1 MTPHA
6 VLPAPTLAAIP
17 VIVVVPTNVPAG
29 QRTIPVPMPA
39 RLSAV
44 RLAVTAKTVLPEV
57 RLTPALMSDLPN
69 AAAAIHV
76 PILAVPEQKAAF
88 PAQVIMY
95 QRGFLL
101 PNAVPDAMNAD
112 IIQIVTLLL
121 SHVIMGAHIQ
131 TLAVSALPA
140 SLLRRPRLIRGN
152 LFIRIVLD

>member
-6 VLPAPTLAAIP
+6 VLPVPIPVAIP
-17 VIVVVPTNVPAG
+17 VIVVAMILVRPELLK
-29 QRTIPVPMPA
+29 TIPVLMPVQQN
-39 RLSAV
+39 AV
-44 RLAVTAKTVLPEV
+44 PDATDVKTVRPE
-57 RLTPALMSDLPN
+57 RPTGTALMSDLPN

-121 SHVIMGAHIQ
+121 SHALTAVLPR

-140 SLLRRPRLIRGN
+140 SLLRRPRLIRG
-152 LFIRIVLD
+152 